1 MPAKQSVFQG
11 KSVIF
16 VTSIPIP
23 EAPMGRGWADIHMVK
38 GVFVRFGFDA
48 IRISQI
54 QRQVKNKATKN
65 VSGGVL
71 YTALIG
77 FGRFCRS
84 LSECILYTYTG
95 VGLSALLVS
104 TNWAMPE
111 PLHVERVTE
120 QAPRFFVC
128 ISE

>member
-1 MPAKQSVFQG
+1 MEFFDIFIFKNVKSNLKNHILPTKQSGFQS

-23 EAPMGRGWADIHMVK
+23 KAPMGRGWADIHMVK

-65 VSGGVL
+65 AS
-71 YTALIG
+71 
-77 FGRFCRS
+77 
-84 LSECILYTYTG
+84 
-95 VGLSALLVS
+95 
-104 TNWAMPE
+104 
-111 PLHVERVTE
+111 
-120 QAPRFFVC
+120 
-128 ISE
+128 